1 MPHHLARHYRELP
14 WAAVTLRGFCRSQQ
28 GAVHQHAAHH
38 WQHALVGDQSLLY
51 PCLCF
56 WERLLQDSG
65 SPEGRLDPGD
75 RGLALQLPVLPPSDH
90 SCRCREPLIAK
101 PTSGVPWLPRV
112 LPGPAVGWAPLP
124 LPMGSVTLASMPR
137 R

>member
-65 SPEGRLDPGD
+65 SPEGSWTLGTAGWPYSCLCCP
-75 RGLALQLPVLPPSDH
+75 LATTP
-90 SCRCREPLIAK
+90 A
-101 PTSGVPWLPRV
+101 GVVSP
-112 LPGPAVGWAPLP
+112 
-124 LPMGSVTLASMPR
+124 
-137 R
+137 